1 MRKQTAVG
9 DPKHTRR
16 GFVWLAE
23 GQSGSLVCLIATRLP
38 RLLPRVVPIAHAGR
52 AGHPLRG

>member
-1 MRKQTAVG
+1 MRKRTAVG
-9 DPKHTRR
+9 DQKHTRR

-23 GQSGSLVCLIATRLP
+23 GQSRSLVRLIATRLP

-52 AGHPLRG
+52 VGHPMRA